1 MSTCAKSGLG
11 ACGDA
16 GSRARLPGIAP
27 GSRFVRACWAVVRE
41 GSRSAAPHP
50 PPEKTGPSEWPRWM
64 ALHSDGRLR
73 TAWPI
78 TSEQKSESAERL
90 HATVGGPPALLL
102 RSKWPTQQCLNNQ
115 PLRAWGR
122 SSAPSL
128 ELALR
133 LGWASLRPDPSSG
146 MRVPWHL
153 LPLDRRAARSSRRS
167 LGVDHMAISGP
178 RLLLLLAFMLTL
190 ISVTPPALDRL
201 PWQGRRRTNKC
212 RCAAMVSRGTQTAL
226 PAPKAHTVA
235 CRRSVASVANSR
247 RCCCSRGVR
256 AGWAM
261 TRAAT
266 VMVGIPFLGRT
277 KQQGALS
284 TGPDR

>member
-226 PAPKAHTVA
+226 PRAQGPY
-235 CRRSVASVANSR
+235 RRLPPLSR
-247 RCCCSRGVR
+247 FRGQQPPLLLLSRSPCWMGNDPRCYRDGRDSFS
-256 AGWAM
+256 WAYE
-261 TRAAT
+261 AARCF
-266 VMVGIPFLGRT
+266 INR
-277 KQQGALS
+277 S
-284 TGPDR
+284 

>member
-1 MSTCAKSGLG
+1 M
-11 ACGDA
+11 
-16 GSRARLPGIAP
+16 
-27 GSRFVRACWAVVRE
+27 
-41 GSRSAAPHP
+41 
-50 PPEKTGPSEWPRWM
+50 
-64 ALHSDGRLR
+64 
-73 TAWPI
+73 
-78 TSEQKSESAERL
+78 
-90 HATVGGPPALLL
+90 
-102 RSKWPTQQCLNNQ
+102 
-115 PLRAWGR
+115 
-122 SSAPSL
+122 
-128 ELALR
+128 ALR